1 MGPQFD
7 NFLENFRAKL
17 LIHTNNFE
25 LYMLYGVTRYHDLAS
40 LFKRIEGFI
49 GVPSLDVKDFVL
61 PTMFT
66 STMQFLHILGAYS
79 REALIRSITVLSSS
93 TFLMSSALV
102 LHRLVFLI

>member
-1 MGPQFD
+1 
-7 NFLENFRAKL
+7 
-17 LIHTNNFE
+17 
-25 LYMLYGVTRYHDLAS
+25 MLYGVTRYHDLAS

-79 REALIRSITVLSSS
+79 REALIRSITVLSYTTFFDEFSIGSS
-93 TFLMSSALV
+93 
-102 LHRLVFLI
+102 